1 VARFNGLNLRGR
13 AIALWWLNL
22 LWLSLAVRVEAQSPP
37 LPVPQKPTV
46 VRPGQ
51 LPPAP
56 PMAKPTQP
64 APGPSEGEPGESSAE
79 AASNEG
85 GQSANPDGITTDPN
99 PLNPAGDS
107 LDRLIEMRMN
117 DDLWKSMLGDLPCL
131 EAVDGC
137 ITQLQ
142 GMAIQN
148 SRELKAIDQ
157 RVEAINQKI
166 AEAKANNQKSVKL
179 GVFEPLV
186 QSWLKLEDVTM
197 NGQVQ
202 QRGFLD
208 RVLGVFNQPLS
219 GINEILSLVGVPLF
233 RNAAGGDAAT
243 QQRVIAIADLQV
255 KVVEVENKRGDLAA
269 KLRETVI
276 LQVLDYDQTRREFQ
290 IAQEIAK
297 RGKTRQQ
304 VMEIDYR
311 FGGGATESYL
321 QDLSALDRQKAEA
334 FRHWARLRGQMARVK
349 LLVLGAG
356 EE

>member
-1 VARFNGLNLRGR
+1 V
-13 AIALWWLNL
+13 
-22 LWLSLAVRVEAQSPP
+22 LS
-37 LPVPQKPTV
+37 LPVPPASSRSVPSQV
-46 VRPGQ
+46 
-51 LPPAP
+51 PPAP
-56 PMAKPTQP
+56 
-64 APGPSEGEPGESSAE
+64 SEDE
-79 AASNEG
+79 ANSERIQA
-85 GQSANPDGITTDPN
+85 DPN

-107 LDRLIEMRMN
+107 LDQLIELRVN
-117 DDLWKSMLGDLPCL
+117 EDLWRSMLGDLPCL
-131 EAVDGC
+131 EATDAC
-137 ITQLQ
+137 IGQLQ
-142 GMAIQN
+142 GLAIAN

-186 QSWLKLEDVTM
+186 QSWLKLEDVTT
-197 NGQVQ
+197 NGQVK

-269 KLRETVI
+269 KIRETVI
-276 LQVLDYDQTRREFQ
+276 LQVLDYDQLRREFQ
-290 IAQEIAK
+290 IGQEIA
-297 RGKTRQQ
+297 RRQGLQ
-304 VMEIDYR
+304 HRILEIEYR
-311 FGGGATESYL
+311 LGQGETTQFLGSL
-321 QDLSALDRQKAEA
+321 NALDRQKGEA
-334 FRHWARLRGQMARVK
+334 FRVWARLRAQMARVK

>member
-1 VARFNGLNLRGR
+1 M
-13 AIALWWLNL
+13 
-22 LWLSLAVRVEAQSPP
+22 
-37 LPVPQKPTV
+37 T
-46 VRPGQ
+46 
-51 LPPAP
+51 PPAIES
-56 PMAKPTQP
+56 P
-64 APGPSEGEPGESSAE
+64 AEGDAE
-79 AASNEG
+79 
-85 GQSANPDGITTDPN
+85 ITTDPN

-107 LDRLIEMRMN
+107 LDKLIELRMN
-117 DDLWKSMLGDLPCL
+117 EDLWKSMLGDLPCL
-131 EAVDGC
+131 EAVDAC

-142 GMAIQN
+142 DMAIQN

-186 QSWLKLEDVTM
+186 QSWLKLEDVTT
-197 NGQVQ
+197 NGQVK

-208 RVLGVFNQPLS
+208 RVLGVFSQPLQ

-233 RNAAGGDAAT
+233 KNAAGGDAAT
-243 QQRVIAIADLQV
+243 QQWVIAIADLQV

-297 RGKTRQQ
+297 RGKTRQK
-304 VMEIDYR
+304 VMAIDYR
-311 FGGGATESYL
+311 FGGGSTESYL

-334 FRHWARLRGQMARVK
+334 FRHWARLRSQMARVK

>member
-1 VARFNGLNLRGR
+1 
-13 AIALWWLNL
+13 
-22 LWLSLAVRVEAQSPP
+22 
-37 LPVPQKPTV
+37 
-46 VRPGQ
+46 
-51 LPPAP
+51 
-56 PMAKPTQP
+56 
-64 APGPSEGEPGESSAE
+64 
-79 AASNEG
+79 
-85 GQSANPDGITTDPN
+85 
-99 PLNPAGDS
+99 
-107 LDRLIEMRMN
+107 MN

-142 GMAIQN
+142 GLALQN

-157 RVEAINQKI
+157 RVEVINQKI
-166 AEAKANNQKSVKL
+166 AEAKVNNQKSVKL

-186 QSWLKLEDVTM
+186 QSWLKLEDVP
-197 NGQVQ
+197 NSGIVPQR
-202 QRGFLD
+202 RGFLD
-208 RVLGVFNQPLS
+208 RVLGVFSQPLQ
-219 GINEILSLVGVPLF
+219 GVNEILSLVGVPLF
-233 RNAAGGDAAT
+233 KNAAGGDAAT

-297 RGKTRQQ
+297 RGKTRQK

-311 FGGGATESYL
+311 FGGGSTESYL

>member
-1 VARFNGLNLRGR
+1 VPRP
-13 AIALWWLNL
+13 
-22 LWLSLAVRVEAQSPP
+22 AVKA
-37 LPVPQKPTV
+37 K
-46 VRPGQ
+46 

-56 PMAKPTQP
+56 EPREDEAN
-64 APGPSEGEPGESSAE
+64 SERIQA
-79 AASNEG
+79 
-85 GQSANPDGITTDPN
+85 DPN

-107 LDRLIEMRMN
+107 LDQLIDLRVNE
-117 DDLWKSMLGDLPCL
+117 DLWRSMLGDLPCL
-131 EAVDGC
+131 EAVDAC

-186 QSWLKLEDVTM
+186 QSWLKLEDVTT

-202 QRGFLD
+202 QRRFLD
-208 RVLGVFNQPLS
+208 RVLGVFSQPLS

-269 KLRETVI
+269 KIRETVI
-276 LQVLDYDQTRREFQ
+276 LQVLDYDQLRREFQ
-290 IAQEIAK
+290 IGQEIA
-297 RGKTRQQ
+297 RRQALQ
-304 VMEIDYR
+304 HRILEVEYR
-311 FGGGATESYL
+311 LGQGETTQFLGSL
-321 QDLSALDRQKAEA
+321 NALDRQKGEA
-334 FRHWARLRGQMARVK
+334 FRGGRG
-349 LLVLGAG
+349 
-356 EE
+356 